1 MISAYLFINL
11 EMEEDEIDTL
21 GLVREIDEVKE
32 AFSVYGTYDII
43 ILIEAKTIRILRD
56 IIFRSV
62 HHIKHVQSTM
72 TLLSLSAWEKTNKN

>member
-1 MISAYLFINL
+1 
-11 EMEEDEIDTL
+11 MEEDEIDTL